1 VPKRGAAL
9 WALLLLLVP
18 TLAGGCGLPGA
29 ANDHERNVLI
39 DYHFDQYAA
48 VFAAYFPKQVT
59 VHPGDTVVFKQ
70 SWSGEP
76 HTVTMGTAVDEV
88 YSVIWKYLK
97 DGPPFPVKPP
107 DDPAA
112 LAAINKIGALPQAGS
127 QSAFQFVQQ
136 GAQPCYVESGKVP
149 DPGDKPC
156 PNRTLKPFN
165 GRQVF
170 YNSGIIPYQG
180 DQGNTYRLAIAPD
193 AVPGTHYYFC
203 LIHGPLMSGA
213 VTIAPANQA
222 IPSQAAVNTEAQKQL
237 SKLSGPFQKAFK
249 DAQARGGGQ
258 VNLAGVETPQTIDGS
273 LTEFVP
279 RTIKVKARAKVTW
292 RIVGDTHTVSFN
304 VPKYLPEITVAKDGS
319 VTYSDQTMNPV
330 AAPGFPPPSPPG
342 NGSSSGGPPS
352 GPPSGPP
359 PPPPPVHVDAGNYDG
374 SHFLSSGLGAPT
386 DPSQEV
392 TYSVTFTKPGTYK
405 YACLIHPQMVG
416 EVDVQ

>member
-1 VPKRGAAL
+1 VV

-29 ANDHERNVLI
+29 ANEHERQVLI

-48 VFAAYFPKQVT
+48 VFAAYFPKQVS

-88 YSVIWKYLK
+88 FSVLWKYIK
-97 DGPPFPVKPP
+97 DAPPYPDTSGPPPP
-107 DDPAA
+107 EVVPALTKLNA
-112 LAAINKIGALPQAGS
+112 MPSAHNQSGS
-127 QSAFQFVQQ
+127 QFYNQQ
-136 GAQPCYVESGKVP
+136 GAQPCYVESGKLP
-149 DPGDKPC
+149 DPADKPC
-156 PNRTLKPFN
+156 LNRTLKPFN
-165 GRQVF
+165 GRQIF

-180 DQGNTYRLAIAPD
+180 EQGNTFRLAIAPD
-193 AVPGTHYYFC
+193 AAPGTHYYFC
-203 LIHGPLMSGA
+203 LVHGPLMSGA
-213 VTIAPANQA
+213 VTIAPAGKA
-222 IPSQAAVNTEAQKQL
+222 IPSQSDVNAEAQKQV
-237 SKLSGPFQKAFK
+237 SKTSDPFEKAFK
-249 DAQARGGGQ
+249 AAKARGGAP
-258 VNLAGVETPQTIDGS
+258 VNLAGVEVPPTIDGS

-279 RTIKVKARAKVTW
+279 RTIKVKAREKVTW
-292 RIVGDTHTVSFN
+292 RIVGAAHTVSFN
-304 VPKYLPEITVAKDGS
+304 VPKYLPEITFAKDGS
-319 VTYSDQTMNPV
+319 VSYTNETVNPV
-330 AAPGFPPPSPPG
+330 AGPGFPPPPDPG
-342 NGSSSGGPPS
+342 NGSSSG

-374 SHFLSSGLGAPT
+374 SHFLSSGLGGPM

-405 YACLIHPQMVG
+405 YACLVHPQMVG